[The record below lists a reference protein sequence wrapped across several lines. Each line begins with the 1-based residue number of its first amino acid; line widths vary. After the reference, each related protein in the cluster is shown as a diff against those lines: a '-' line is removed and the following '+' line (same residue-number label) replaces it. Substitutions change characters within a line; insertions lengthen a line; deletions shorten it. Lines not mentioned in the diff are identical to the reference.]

1 MHSDKNPRNLRFLV
15 ECKRLQ
21 QARRRLVAGVD
32 ARQKCMLLDASCV
45 ASTVVSSKVCLRFVA
60 CVIIYIYILI
70 VFLGCVLK
78 VASCGSVSARERSF
92 RRGNAALYQA
102 FGAASKTYFQS
113 RSLRAEG
120 AGL

>member
-60 CVIIYIYILI
+60 CVIIYIYIYTDCFSGLR
-70 VFLGCVLK
+70 FESGVLWK
-78 VASCGSVSARERSF
+78 RFSA
-92 RRGNAALYQA
+92 
-102 FGAASKTYFQS
+102 
-113 RSLRAEG
+113 
-120 AGL
+120 